1 MCSILLNLTLF
12 SFLDLSF
19 SHLSKFWRRKI
30 SINKAT
36 GPAASSSFICGLA
49 ALRLQP
55 EKVKR
60 QKVNVS
66 KWRKYAL
73 KQLDYMLGS
82 SGRSFVVD
90 YGINY
95 PTQPFHKVHKVYK
108 PRKTAS
114 EMRDHKCLNTL
125 QKRAPH
131 VQIDHYPAKRT
142 DTRILMVTMFKY

>member
-1 MCSILLNLTLF
+1 MYNLFHFVLHFFVSHFFQTIKILT
-12 SFLDLSF
+12 S
-19 SHLSKFWRRKI
+19 KI

-49 ALRLQP
+49 ALRLKP

-108 PRKTAS
+108 PK
-114 EMRDHKCLNTL
+114 
-125 QKRAPH
+125 
-131 VQIDHYPAKRT
+131 
-142 DTRILMVTMFKY
+142 